1 MSIDVNNE
9 SGTEVDEQ
17 AILDIARYALAR
29 MRIHPLSELSVIV
42 VDGDAMEQLHV
53 QWMDLPGPTDV
64 MSFPMD
70 ELRPPMKDEDEAPQ
84 GLLGDIV
91 LCPEVAKQQGEDAPT
106 QHSMNEE
113 LQLLTVHGVLHL
125 LGYDHE
131 EADEKAEMFG
141 LQAGIVDG
149 WRAEKGL
156 TGPSAG
162 ADRVMSLSLIAGA
175 VALVVIAWLAACAE
189 AGLARVSSFRAEEA
203 VRSGRRGSAKLSQV
217 AADPTRYLNVAL
229 LVRVACEMAA
239 AALVTYACLEEFQET
254 WQALLVAIGVMV
266 LVSYVAVGV
275 SPRTIGRQH
284 PLNTATAAAYVLLP
298 LARIMGPIPPLLI
311 LIGNAL
317 TPGKGFRRGP
327 FASEAELRALVDL
340 AEKES
345 LIEDEERRMV
355 HSVFELGD
363 TLVREVMVPRT
374 DLVVIER
381 YKTIRQALTLALRS
395 GFSRIPVVGESED
408 DVVGV
413 VYLKDLSRKT
423 HINRDAEAE
432 LVSTAMRP
440 ATFVPDTKNA
450 GDLLREMQ
458 QLRTHVAVVIDEYG
472 GTAGIVTIEDILEE
486 IVGEIT
492 DEYDRE
498 VSSVEELGDERFRV
512 TSRLDIGD
520 LGELYGIEEFDDED
534 VETVGGLL
542 AKALGR
548 VPIAGASSLVTLPDG
563 RALRLTAEAAAG
575 RRNKIVTVLSEPVG
589 GQEEGAG

>member
-1 MSIDVNNE
+1 MS
-9 SGTEVDEQ
+9 
-17 AILDIARYALAR
+17 
-29 MRIHPLSELSVIV
+29 
-42 VDGDAMEQLHV
+42 
-53 QWMDLPGPTDV
+53 
-64 MSFPMD
+64 
-70 ELRPPMKDEDEAPQ
+70 PQ
-84 GLLGDIV
+84 IV
-91 LCPEVAKQQGEDAPT
+91 L
-106 QHSMNEE
+106 
-113 LQLLTVHGVLHL
+113 
-125 LGYDHE
+125 
-131 EADEKAEMFG
+131 
-141 LQAGIVDG
+141 
-149 WRAEKGL
+149 
-156 TGPSAG
+156 G
-162 ADRVMSLSLIAGA
+162 AI
-175 VALVVIAWLAACAE
+175 ALVVVAWLAACAE

-203 VRSGRRGSAKLSQV
+203 VKSARRGSAKLAQV

-239 AALVTYACLEEFQET
+239 AALVTYACLQEFAAT

-284 PLNTATAAAYVLLP
+284 PLNTATVAAYVLLP
-298 LARIMGPIPPLLI
+298 LARVMGPIPSLLI

-374 DLVVIER
+374 DLVTIER
-381 YKTIRQALTLALRS
+381 FKTIRQALTLALRS
-395 GFSRIPVVGESED
+395 GFSRIPVTGESED
-408 DVVGV
+408 DIVGI
-413 VYLKDLSRKT
+413 VYLKDLVRKT
-423 HINRDAEAE
+423 HINRDAEGD

-440 ATFVPDTKNA
+440 AVFVPDTKNA

-458 QLRTHVAVVIDEYG
+458 KERNHVAVVIDEYG

-498 VSSVEELGDERFRV
+498 LPPVQRLGDDRCRV
-512 TSRLDIGD
+512 TARLDITD
-520 LGELYGIEEFDDED
+520 LGELYGLDEFDDED

-548 VPIAGASSLVTLPDG
+548 VPIAGASAEVELPDG
-563 RALRLTAEAAAG
+563 RRLKLTAEAASG
-575 RRNKIVTVLSEPVG
+575 RRNKIVTVLVEPVPALAA
-589 GQEEGAG
+589 EETKPE

>member
-1 MSIDVNNE
+1 MSPQI
-9 SGTEVDEQ
+9 
-17 AILDIARYALAR
+17 
-29 MRIHPLSELSVIV
+29 VI
-42 VDGDAMEQLHV
+42 
-53 QWMDLPGPTDV
+53 
-64 MSFPMD
+64 
-70 ELRPPMKDEDEAPQ
+70 
-84 GLLGDIV
+84 
-91 LCPEVAKQQGEDAPT
+91 
-106 QHSMNEE
+106 
-113 LQLLTVHGVLHL
+113 
-125 LGYDHE
+125 
-131 EADEKAEMFG
+131 
-141 LQAGIVDG
+141 
-149 WRAEKGL
+149 
-156 TGPSAG
+156 
-162 ADRVMSLSLIAGA
+162 GA
-175 VALVVIAWLAACAE
+175 VALIVVAWLAACAE

-203 VRSGRRGSAKLSQV
+203 VKSGRRGSAKLAQV

-239 AALVTYACLEEFQET
+239 AALVTYACLREFPNT
-254 WQALLVAIGVMV
+254 WEALLIAIAVMV

-284 PLNTATAAAYVLLP
+284 PLNTATVAAYVLLP
-298 LARIMGPIPPLLI
+298 LARIMGPIPSLLI

-327 FASEAELRALVDL
+327 FASEAELRAMVDL
-340 AEKES
+340 AEQQS
-345 LIEDEERRMV
+345 LIEDDERRMV

-395 GFSRIPVVGESED
+395 GFSRIPVTGESED
-408 DVVGV
+408 DIVGI
-413 VYLKDLSRKT
+413 VYLKDLVRKT
-423 HINRDAEAE
+423 HINRDAEND

-440 ATFVPDTKNA
+440 AVFVPDTKNA

-458 QLRTHVAVVIDEYG
+458 KDRNHVAVVIDEYG

-498 VSSVEELGDERFRV
+498 LPPVEELGDGRYRV
-512 TSRLDIGD
+512 TARLDITD
-520 LGELYGIEEFDDED
+520 LGELYGLEEYDDED

-548 VPIAGASSLVTLPDG
+548 VPIAGASAEVELPDE
-563 RALRLTAEAAAG
+563 RRLKLTAEAAAG
-575 RRNKIVTVLSEPVG
+575 RRNKIVTVLVEPAG
-589 GQEEGAG
+589 NAAREEKPE

>member
-1 MSIDVNNE
+1 MSATLV
-9 SGTEVDEQ
+9 SG
-17 AILDIARYALAR
+17 AI
-29 MRIHPLSELSVIV
+29 
-42 VDGDAMEQLHV
+42 
-53 QWMDLPGPTDV
+53 
-64 MSFPMD
+64 
-70 ELRPPMKDEDEAPQ
+70 
-84 GLLGDIV
+84 
-91 LCPEVAKQQGEDAPT
+91 
-106 QHSMNEE
+106 
-113 LQLLTVHGVLHL
+113 
-125 LGYDHE
+125 
-131 EADEKAEMFG
+131 
-141 LQAGIVDG
+141 
-149 WRAEKGL
+149 
-156 TGPSAG
+156 
-162 ADRVMSLSLIAGA
+162 
-175 VALVVIAWLAACAE
+175 ALVVAAWLAACAE

-203 VRSGRRGSAKLSQV
+203 VRTGRRGSEKLAQV

-239 AALVTYACLEEFQET
+239 AALITYACLREFDGRTTE
-254 WQALLVAIGVMV
+254 ALLVAIGVMV

-298 LARIMGPIPPLLI
+298 LARVMGPIPSLLI

-395 GFSRIPVVGESED
+395 GFSRIPVSGESED
-408 DVVGV
+408 DIVGI
-413 VYLKDLSRKT
+413 VYLKDLVRKT
-423 HINRDAEAE
+423 HISRDAESE

-440 ATFVPDTKNA
+440 AAFVPDTKNA

-458 QLRTHVAVVIDEYG
+458 QDRNHVAVVIDEYG

-498 VSSVEELGDERFRV
+498 LPPVEELGDDRHRV
-512 TSRLDIGD
+512 TARLDITD
-520 LGELYGIEEFDDED
+520 LGELYGLEEYDDED

-548 VPIAGASSLVTLPDG
+548 VPIAGASALVGLPDG
-563 RALRLTAEAAAG
+563 RELRLTAEAAAG
-575 RRNKIVTVLSEPVG
+575 RRNKIVTVLVEPVSPVG
-589 GQEEGAG
+589 ATADEEAKTE